1 MAKKAKKPTTLKE
14 KVQAEYPDFTSVVD
28 TLSLAELEG
37 RLSEHAKFAEQ
48 NEDAKEADE
57 EFQSTKALATELG
70 APYRDAKK
78 AIRMKSR
85 YIIATIRDKGGSA

>member
-1 MAKKAKKPTTLKE
+1 MIKKSKKSLKE
-14 KVQAEYPDFTSVVD
+14 KVQEEFPEFAAVADALSV
-28 TLSLAELEG
+28 AELESK
-37 RLSEHAKFAEQ
+37 LAEHAKYAEQ

-57 EFQSTKALATELG
+57 ELKNTQSLAKELG

-85 YIIATIRDKGGSA
+85 YIIATIRDKGGNA